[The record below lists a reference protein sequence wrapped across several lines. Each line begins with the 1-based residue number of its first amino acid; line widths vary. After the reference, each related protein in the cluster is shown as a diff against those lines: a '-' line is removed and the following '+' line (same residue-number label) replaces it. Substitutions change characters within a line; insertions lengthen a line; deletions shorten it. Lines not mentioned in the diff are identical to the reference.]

1 MIFKPVKL
9 GRDGLT
15 EQELQTDRKKSRNFG
30 PCGVGEKA
38 LYLNS
43 FYIDRRYYIP
53 FTSVTRVFKRV
64 AMSRGGFSGKGMFA
78 TIPYLVVEYDDG
90 KEKQCNFKYEE
101 NVDRMLACIGKFHP
115 EIRLVSRAA
124 EERLKKREQERA
136 ERFLPELSKE
146 AQGEAGR
153 LQEAREYLEI
163 RPELGI
169 ALSQSARRK
178 RAYDKSSPSYKW
190 VALAI
195 SLLGAASLIYGIYS
209 LINHVEFA
217 VYFTL
222 FGMAAIFLFSGASM
236 LPTSRNNRTYI
247 LNRVRLAKEEMEEY
261 LKGYGGKSG
270 FPVPARYAHPVVLKR
285 MIEIIMEGR
294 AECAD
299 NALEVLKEDL
309 RALNSDVQVEQ
320 EEYEEVVAIKAM
332 FLNEDYR

>member
-1 MIFKPVKL
+1 
-9 GRDGLT
+9 
-15 EQELQTDRKKSRNFG
+15 
-30 PCGVGEKA
+30 
-38 LYLNS
+38 
-43 FYIDRRYYIP
+43 
-53 FTSVTRVFKRV
+53 
-64 AMSRGGFSGKGMFA
+64 MFA

-101 NVDRMLACIGKFHP
+101 NVDRMLACIGKSHP

-124 EERLKKREQERA
+124 EERLKRGSRSA
-136 ERFLPELSKE
+136 RRFLPELSKE

-217 VYFTL
+217 VYFS
-222 FGMAAIFLFSGASM
+222 F
-236 LPTSRNNRTYI
+236 RNGCDFCSP
-247 LNRVRLAKEEMEEY
+247 A
-261 LKGYGGKSG
+261 
-270 FPVPARYAHPVVLKR
+270 PVCRPPGITGLIY
-285 MIEIIMEGR
+285 
-294 AECAD
+294 
-299 NALEVLKEDL
+299 
-309 RALNSDVQVEQ
+309 
-320 EEYEEVVAIKAM
+320 
-332 FLNEDYR
+332 